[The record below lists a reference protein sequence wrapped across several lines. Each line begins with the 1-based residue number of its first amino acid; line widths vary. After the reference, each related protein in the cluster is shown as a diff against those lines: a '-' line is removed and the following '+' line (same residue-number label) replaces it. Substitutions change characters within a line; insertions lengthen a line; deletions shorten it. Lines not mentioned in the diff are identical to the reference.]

1 MTTSR
6 KTLYEGRYVRFIDR
20 DGWEF
25 VERHGTSGIVIII
38 AVTDARRL
46 VLVEQFRP
54 ALGQQVV
61 ELPAG
66 LVGDVEGQ
74 EDESFTTAAHRELIE
89 ETGYAAEEMV
99 IVAEGAPSAG
109 LTTEIL
115 TLIEAR
121 RLKKVGEGGGDETED
136 IIVHEVPLGD
146 VVPWLGEQS
155 KAGKAIDLKIYGG
168 LYFATRSDA
177 LNE

>member
-1 MTTSR
+1 MTSR
-6 KTLYEGRYVRFIDR
+6 KKTLHERKYVRFVDH

-25 VERHGTSGIVIII
+25 VERQGASGIVIII

-54 ALGQQVV
+54 PMGKQVV

-66 LVGDVEGQ
+66 LVGDIEGQ
-74 EDESFTTAAHRELIE
+74 EDEALTTAAHRELIE
-89 ETGYAAEEMV
+89 ETGYEAEAMV
-99 IVAEGAPSAG
+99 IVAEGPPSAG

-121 RLKKVGEGGGDETED
+121 GLKKIGEGGGDESED
-136 IIVHEVPLGD
+136 IIVHEVPLDD
-146 VVPWLGEQS
+146 VVPWLEEQAR
-155 KAGKAIDLKIYGG
+155 KGKAIDLKIYGG
-168 LYFATRSDA
+168 LYFASRSDS
-177 LNE
+177 L